1 MGPEIGNEAVMARRQ
16 VVIARW
22 ALPIKWFIR
31 FTCVVVALATAGAAQ
46 AQSGDDSSRRSAQR
60 DSLSKP
66 DEPSKLLIDI
76 QERGKEKDSLLPVS
90 PLGWLHDLTDAGKK
104 ELYDATN
111 IDLGFALTHVFQ
123 GITDSLPGEDDW
135 GTATTADLVAS
146 WDLLNPGE
154 PTQGQ
159 VVAHVQGRWQYGD
172 ITAPEDLG
180 FGSLA
185 SGIGT
190 ADTFAEY
197 TPSLVLR
204 NLYWRHGS
212 PEAGWGYRAGK
223 ITPDGILSSSDH
235 LDSQITFLPSG
246 SVSSLAIGFPDSG
259 FGAVAGWYINDRM
272 AVAGL
277 VSDANADRFD
287 FGEVD
292 EGDLFAAA
300 EFQFKVAPQT
310 PKAGYS
316 KLTVWHTDGTKDGQA
331 INASTGESGWGFFIK
346 HEQELTSD
354 GRAVGILRYGK
365 SFNDSAFYEQQA
377 GAHLLFYEPR
387 VLTQLKNDVVGVAF
401 NWADS
406 SASGTRS
413 EYSAEAF
420 YRFPLFP
427 QVDTTFSYQS
437 VINPAFTRDID
448 HASVFSLR
456 LRVTF

>member
-1 MGPEIGNEAVMARRQ
+1 MRLRDQPAERGHDPVRRAASRITCLPLLGC
-16 VVIARW
+16 IA
-22 ALPIKWFIR
+22 I
-31 FTCVVVALATAGAAQ
+31 CLATAGAAQ
-46 AQSGDDSSRRSAQR
+46 AQSADDSSRGTAQR
-60 DSLSKP
+60 DSLGKP
-66 DEPSKLLIDI
+66 DEPSKLLPDI
-76 QERGKEKDSLLPVS
+76 EERGTQKDSLFPVS
-90 PLGWLHDLTDAGKK
+90 PLGWLHDLTDQGKK

-135 GTATTADLVAS
+135 GMATTADLVGS

-154 PTQGQ
+154 ATQGQ

-204 NLYWRHGS
+204 NLYWRQGS
-212 PEAGWGYRAGK
+212 PEAGWGYRVGK
-223 ITPDGILSSSDH
+223 ITPDGILASSDH

-246 SVSSLAIGFPDSG
+246 GVSALAVGFPDSG
-259 FGAVAGWYINDRM
+259 FGAVGAWYINDRV
-272 AVAGL
+272 ALAGL

-287 FGEVD
+287 FGDVD
-292 EGDLFAAA
+292 EGDFFTAVEL
-300 EFQFKVAPQT
+300 QVKVAPQT

-316 KLTVWHTDGTKDGQA
+316 KLTLWHNDGTEDGSA
-331 INASTGESGWGFFIK
+331 INASTGKSGWGIFAK
-346 HEQELTSD
+346 HEQELTAD
-354 GRAVGILRYGK
+354 GRLVDILRYGK
-365 SFNDSAFYEQQA
+365 SFDDAAFYDQQA
-377 GAHLLFYEPR
+377 AAHLLFYDPR
-387 VLTQLKNDVVGVAF
+387 FLTQLEHDVVGVAF
-401 NWADS
+401 NWAKTPDS
-406 SASGTRS
+406 SARS
-413 EYSAEAF
+413 EYNAEAF

-427 QVDTTFSYQS
+427 NVDTTLSYQS

-456 LRVTF
+456 LRASF